1 MKRLQLFLL
10 ALVTIAFVLPTAVV
24 SADPPSAGRAL
35 VLPITGSASG
45 GITFKGTVAVQRFV
59 QRNGEVFAMG
69 AVSGSLAGPTGP
81 IGTSL
86 VLPVTFPVR
95 IGDAVTTHAER
106 GRINP
111 TSLSA
116 PGYGGRVILAQ

>member
-1 MKRLQLFLL
+1 MKKRQLFLL
-10 ALVTIAFVLPTAVV
+10 TIITIAFVLP
-24 SADPPSAGRAL
+24 SAIAAADQPSPRAL

-45 GITFKGTVAVQRFV
+45 GVTFKGTVAVQRFV
-59 QRNGEVFAMG
+59 QRNGDVFAMG

-81 IGTSL
+81 IGTAV

-116 PGYGGRVILAQ
+116 PGY